1 MRPFT
6 VLDLHWLLHLRAAM
20 NSFGE
25 PLALLRNRA
34 ETGERVFLELGLK
47 PEYLD
52 TPRNWEMLVEGAFAR
67 GER

>member
-1 MRPFT
+1 MSLPPVQLSEIIIRHPE
-6 VLDLHWLLHLRAAM
+6 V

-25 PLALLRNRA
+25 LLALLRNRA
-34 ETGERVFLELGLK
+34 ETGERVFLELDLK

-52 TPRNWEMLVEGAFAR
+52 TPRNWEMLVEGAFTY

>member
-1 MRPFT
+1 MSLPPIQLSEIIIQHPE
-6 VLDLHWLLHLRAAM
+6 V

-25 PLALLRNRA
+25 LLALLRNRA
-34 ETGERVFLELGLK
+34 ETGERVFLELDLK

-52 TPRNWEMLVEGAFAR
+52 TPRNWEMLVEGAFTY